1 VNTNVLITGKGRYPR
16 AIRELQ
22 VEAMRARPGFVP
34 GARVSITSRGVLIE
48 PDGTGSSTLNAP
60 RTIAANTPRWG

>member
-1 VNTNVLITGKGRYPR
+1 MNTSVLITGKGKYPR

-48 PDGTGSSTLNAP
+48 PDGTGSNTNNAP
-60 RTIAANTPRWG
+60 RTAPATIPRWG